1 MSEKRK
7 ESTDTSDQPEK
18 KARECSFDPTFLN
31 DKPYTVV
38 TAAVG
43 SFYANSKNTPFE
55 PWSNWAVEFHKAMD
69 PNDSGCIYFFDK
81 YDRSNVFTLIVH
93 AKFED
98 DDEWELLYR
107 INRHTVHIFGRRTG
121 DRFVMDGP
129 GFKMVLSS
137 IYSQPSSS
145 RMIARASECAHT
157 IACAVSSTMAQIETK
172 FGTRFPDAVLGSIA
186 TTVESKWRMSFM
198 INRTSVR
205 VLIDKSPSA
214 FIDSEP
220 ASCVMPDKFRCCL
233 KAEIMKPSGSHSTV
247 NEIDVDAMID
257 AIDKFL
263 KITDRI

>member
-1 MSEKRK
+1 MSDEPTKDA
-7 ESTDTSDQPEK
+7 EDQSLPEK

-55 PWSNWAVEFHKAMD
+55 PWSNWTVEFHKATD
-69 PNDSGCIYFFDK
+69 PDDFSCIYFFDK
-81 YDRSNVFTLIVH
+81 HDRNNVFKLEVD
-93 AKFED
+93 AKCED

-107 INRHTVHIFGRRTG
+107 VNRHTAHIFGRRTG

-145 RMIARASECAHT
+145 RMIARASECAHA
-157 IACAVSSTMAQIETK
+157 IARAVSSTMAQIETK

-198 INRTSVR
+198 IGRTSIR

-263 KITDRI
+263 KSTE